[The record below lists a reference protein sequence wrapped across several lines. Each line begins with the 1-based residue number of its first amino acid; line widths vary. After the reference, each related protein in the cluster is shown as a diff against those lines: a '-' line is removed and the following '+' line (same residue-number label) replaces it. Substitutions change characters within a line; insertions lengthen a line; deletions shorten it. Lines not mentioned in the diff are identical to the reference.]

1 MLSSSDGAGG
11 YSDKDGDILSRNR
24 QRMFIDHRVALAI
37 ENS

>member
-1 MLSSSDGAGG
+1 MLSSSDGARG

-24 QRMFIDHRVALAI
+24 RRMFIDHRVALAT